1 MANLNTGGAAAIFI
15 AANHILVELLL
26 FSAFWFLVGAID
38 DLCVDVIWA
47 VRRLYRRFR
56 FYARR
61 GPMRA
66 DDLPAADNPGMLAI
80 FVPTWQEA
88 PVIGAMLRN
97 CQQVWGSG
105 QQQYRIYVGCYKND
119 DATMAAVQQVAAGN
133 AAIQLVQLPV
143 NGPTSKADCLNY
155 LWQALLSDEAGSQR
169 AKAVI
174 LHDAEDLV
182 HRHELRI
189 YDRLIEKHPAVQ
201 IPVLPLP
208 VPGSL
213 FISGHYC
220 DEFAEAHGKSLV
232 VREALGASV
241 PLAGVG
247 CAIRRDILGKIA
259 GASDGKPF
267 DTDSLTEDYELGF
280 KIGTYGQTI
289 LARFNDADG
298 QLVASRAYF
307 PADLVSAVRQ
317 KARWMTGIGLTGW
330 DRLGWRGS
338 LAQRWMLL
346 RDRKALLAAI
356 VLCAAY
362 LCILLTGILTLAHLA
377 GAYTPPALPP
387 FLVTLLWV
395 NFGFLV
401 WRLFVRGVFA
411 ARLYGWRAGLMT
423 VPRSFVANIIAIM
436 AARRACAAYIRHLLG
451 APLRWDKTEH
461 QHFPHTE
468 TTIRPKKY
476 DA

>member
-1 MANLNTGGAAAIFI
+1 MHLGGSVAAILYAANLV
-15 AANHILVELLL
+15 LVELLL
-26 FSAFWFLVGAID
+26 FSAFWFLIGAID
-38 DLCVDVIWA
+38 DLCVDIIWA

-66 DDLPAADNPGMLAI
+66 SDLPAADKPGLLAI

-88 PVIGAMLRN
+88 SVIGPMLRN
-97 CQQVWGSG
+97 CQNVWGSG
-105 QQQYRIYVGCYKND
+105 HTKYRIYVGCYAND
-119 DATMAAVQQVAAGN
+119 DATLTAVKHATENHEAVK
-133 AAIQLVQLPV
+133 LVRLPV
-143 NGPTSKADCLNY
+143 AGPTTKADCLNY

-169 AKAVI
+169 AKAII

-182 HRHELRI
+182 HSQELRI

-208 VPGSL
+208 VPGSI

-247 CAIRRDILGKIA
+247 CAIRRDVLGKIS
-259 GASDGKPF
+259 GMSNGKPF
-267 DTDSLTEDYELGF
+267 DVDSLTEDYELGF
-280 KIGTYGQTI
+280 RIGAYGQTI

-298 QLVASRAYF
+298 QLVASRAHF
-307 PADLVSAVRQ
+307 PADLISAVRQ
-317 KARWMTGIGLTGW
+317 KARWMTGIGLAGW

-356 VLCAAY
+356 VLSVAY
-362 LCILLTGILTLAHLA
+362 LCMMLTGILAICYLT
-377 GAYTPPALPP
+377 GSYDPPPLPP
-387 FLVTLLWV
+387 FLVALLWI
-395 NFGFLV
+395 NLAFLV
-401 WRLFVRGVFA
+401 WRLLVRGIFA

-451 APLRWDKTEH
+451 APLLWDKTEH
-461 QHFPHTE
+461 RHFPDTKRSMSM
-468 TTIRPKKY
+468 TSRN
-476 DA
+476 A